1 LGHLGRGR
9 LPGAEDGQPWITNRI
24 KKGSFFLTTGGAPYN
39 VRWRAVTPEGYASFI
54 STQLEDPDKA
64 VPVTDDKGE
73 VIGYA
78 YAAVEG
84 YERLHSYAA
93 IPNRLFAGVSD

>member
-1 LGHLGRGR
+1 M
-9 LPGAEDGQPWITNRI
+9 
-24 KKGSFFLTTGGAPYN
+24 
-39 VRWRAVTPEGYASFI
+39 TPEGYASFI